1 MPDPAF
7 FPVTLKRRWAEAQ
20 DLYGLEVD
28 LTGTTIAWSFEAP
41 GQYVQVRTPQGATAF
56 LAISSKPG
64 EPAFEFLVKAGGEAA
79 DQLLNLPEES
89 RLEMTAAMGKGYPV
103 QHHTGRDVLLFAVGS
118 GISPIRSLIWYLAGR
133 RAEYQGVTLFFGART
148 PAHFAYRDE
157 LAAWQQEGVEVVRVV
172 SRPEASE
179 GGFVRGYV
187 QDAVAAHPIDPARTV
202 AFVCGMKGMV
212 EGVTE
217 ELAKLGVS
225 RDRIF
230 QNY

>member
-7 FPVTLKRRWAEAQ
+7 FPVTLKRRWAEAE

-28 LTGTTIAWSFEAP
+28 LTGTTLAWSFEAP
-41 GQYVQVRTPQGATAF
+41 GQFVQVRTPKGAIAY

-64 EPAFEFLVKAGGEAA
+64 EPHFEFLVKAGGEAA
-79 DQLLNLPEES
+79 DELLALGEGA
-89 RLEMTAAMGKGYPV
+89 RFEMTPAMGKGYPV

-133 RAEYQGVTLFFGART
+133 RSEYQGVTLFFGART

-157 LAAWQQEGVEVVRVV
+157 LEAWQKEGIDVVRVV
-172 SRPEASE
+172 SRPEATE

-187 QDAVAAHPIDPARTV
+187 QDAVAAHPIDPAKTV

-212 EGVTE
+212 EGVAS
-217 ELAKLGVS
+217 ELEKLGVT